1 MIFAI
6 EKFQELVLKQLG
18 TLTEVL
24 TDVQTSQKS
33 FQNQQQTL
41 QDQLAKSEKQV
52 NVNLVKQVLKVIV
65 IVDLI
70 YILFIG
76 IASLLIRW
84 SP

>member
-70 YILFIG
+70 FIYCSLGLRLF
-76 IASLLIRW
+76 
-84 SP
+84 